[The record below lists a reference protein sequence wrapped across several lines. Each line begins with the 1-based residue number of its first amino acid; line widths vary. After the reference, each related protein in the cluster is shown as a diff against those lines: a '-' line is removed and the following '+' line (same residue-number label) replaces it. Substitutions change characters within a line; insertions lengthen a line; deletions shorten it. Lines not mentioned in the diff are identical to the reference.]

1 MKANKFK
8 VVQGGRKR
16 GNKIW
21 RSFFIAGIAVLALF
35 LLWNSLGYL
44 ALWAADVTV
53 ATNSEIVSSVTVQ
66 CFVLRNEFQLRS
78 PGNGRY
84 VPLVDN
90 GARVRVGQDIA
101 RIEGP
106 SGNLL
111 VQAPVAGLILH
122 VLDGFEGDFSSD
134 SVLDL
139 ALVESVTRY
148 LAKSPG
154 ANSVSQAKAGELVG
168 VIVGNTGFK
177 LLTAM
182 SFHSQGQRQ
191 RIKTEDG
198 LTYSIVPRQVIQAQD
213 KFWALWDVTSLSD
226 TLGMERVFSAEL
238 ITQEQEAVLVPA
250 KALHTRDGVQG
261 VIVLFRGKPVFNPVE
276 VVCNKG
282 NEVGV
287 KGLAHGQRV
296 LTLPWWASLAKRW
309 WLK

>member
-8 VVQGGRKR
+8 VVQGGRKK

-21 RSFFIAGIAVLALF
+21 RSFFVAGIAVLALF

-53 ATNSEIVSSVTVQ
+53 ATNSEIVSSLPVQ
-66 CFVLRNEFQLRS
+66 CFVLRNEYQLRS
-78 PGNGRY
+78 PGSGKY
-84 VPLVDN
+84 IPLVDN

-101 RIEGP
+101 RIEGAG
-106 SGNLL
+106 GNML

-122 VLDGFEGDFSSD
+122 VLDGFEGNFAADAT
-134 SVLDL
+134 LDL

-148 LAKSPG
+148 LEKSPG

-177 LLTAM
+177 LLTGL

-191 RIKTEDG
+191 KIKTEDG
-198 LTYSIVPRQVIQAQD
+198 TTYTIVPRQVIQAQN
-213 KFWALWDVTSLSD
+213 KFWVLWDVASLSD
-226 TLGMERVFSAEL
+226 TLGKERVFSAQL

-250 KALHTRDGVQG
+250 RALCTKDGLQG

-276 VVCNKG
+276 VVCNQG

-309 WLK
+309 WLR